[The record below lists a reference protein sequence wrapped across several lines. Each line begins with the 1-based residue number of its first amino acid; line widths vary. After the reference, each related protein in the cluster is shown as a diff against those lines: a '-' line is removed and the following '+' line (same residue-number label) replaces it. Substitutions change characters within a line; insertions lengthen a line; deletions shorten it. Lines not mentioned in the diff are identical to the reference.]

1 MLSHCGAKGKA
12 YHRLTRDRATGNT
25 GFVKTL
31 QGPAGLGWGGHGS
44 GLERSSQKCVTG
56 GRKPRE
62 LRLLEVVVRL
72 RRSSGER
79 RKYRGL
85 GVRGNGYLISQD
97 PEQWERESS

>member
-1 MLSHCGAKGKA
+1 M
-12 YHRLTRDRATGNT
+12 
-25 GFVKTL
+25 
-31 QGPAGLGWGGHGS
+31 GWAWVREE
-44 GLERSSQKCVTG
+44 LERSSQRCVTG

-62 LRLLEVVVRL
+62 LRLLEVVVQL

-85 GVRGNGYLISQD
+85 GVGGNGYLISQD